1 MQLCAFKQDLCLVFE
16 LHITLKIHMEEKN
29 MKTANQKSL
38 KYPQMVFSQH
48 IITRTV
54 KDVPA
59 AEMVDGGGFGKV
71 V

>member
-1 MQLCAFKQDLCLVFE
+1 MQLCTFKQDLCLVFE
-16 LHITLKIHMEEKN
+16 LDITLKIHMEEKN

-54 KDVPA
+54 KDVQIIHP
-59 AEMVDGGGFGKV
+59 GLLQRW
-71 V
+71 